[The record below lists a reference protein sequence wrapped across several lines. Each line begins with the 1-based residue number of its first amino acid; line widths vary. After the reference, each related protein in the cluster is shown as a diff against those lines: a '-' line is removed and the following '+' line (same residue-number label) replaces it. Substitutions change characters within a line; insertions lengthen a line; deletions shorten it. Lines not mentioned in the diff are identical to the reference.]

1 MNDGCRGEF
10 FWFVFLVNKNV
21 LVCYGLVVCNNDVVD
36 EFDLRV
42 NIEGRR
48 VEFFEFW
55 DDKCD
60 LILWKS
66 FFWKMLG

>member
-10 FWFVFLVNKNV
+10 FFVFLVNKNV
-21 LVCYGLVVCNNDVVD
+21 LVCYGLVVSNNDVVD

-66 FFWKMLG
+66 FFWEMLG